1 MTKIAEIEGIGPAIA
16 GKLAKAE
23 ILTVEKLLVTC
34 ATAKGRE
41 EVAKKTGLNKA
52 DLLTWA
58 NHADL
63 FRIKGV
69 GSEYSQLLEVAGVD
83 TVVELAKR
91 KAANLVKK
99 MEEVNALKKLVRR
112 TPTEKMVEKWIAQA
126 KKMPKVVTH

>member
-1 MTKIAEIEGIGPAIA
+1 MTKITEIEGIGPAIA
-16 GKLAKAE
+16 VKLAKAD
-23 ILTVEKLLVTC
+23 ILTVEKLLGAC

-52 DLLTWA
+52 DLLVWA

-69 GSEYSQLLEVAGVD
+69 GSEYSELLEVAGVD
-83 TVVELAKR
+83 SCVELAQR
-91 KAANLVKK
+91 KALNLVKK
-99 MEEVNALKKLVRR
+99 MEEVNVQKKLVRR

-126 KKMPKVVTH
+126 KKLPKVVTH